1 MINPQLSYRVEQEIQ
16 NNYKSTAQS
25 QMQDAGL
32 LLKKFMVAYSNN
44 PTEVQKCIDAN
55 FKPRT

>member
-1 MINPQLSYRVEQEIQ
+1 MINPQLSYRIEQEIQ

-32 LLKKFMVAYSNN
+32 LLKKFMVAYINN
-44 PTEVQKCIDAN
+44 PAAIQKCIDEN